1 MTMADNTQIK
11 QAIVS
16 IVTKQGRV
24 DRIDV
29 ASKICKQFNVS
40 IDVPYLAIQQLCEV
54 GVLTT
59 GHNFGI
65 FSGNYLEL
73 NQ

>member
-1 MTMADNTQIK
+1 MTDNSQIK

-29 ASKICKQFNVS
+29 ASKICKYFDVS
-40 IDVPYLAIQQLCEV
+40 MDVPYLAIQQLCED

-59 GHNFGI
+59 GNNYGI
-65 FSGNYLEL
+65 FNGNYLEL